1 MKKSLKITLS
11 CLIIVAFVA
20 IIAFKL
26 WEGGAF
32 LPRSADV
39 DSSHITWNGQNYSP
53 VLGDG
58 DYTEHRTIAKGK
70 DADWVVI
77 SIKEDPSHTFVV
89 ARSFLDQYLM
99 VSDDYSIPSSGDLTT
114 VSWNGKYISN
124 STFLTAVS
132 SIEAEKTTSF
142 TYETDRVDMLTEN
155 QRMRSLYF
163 AYESCPVATYFKGY
177 MGKVNGEWVIT
188 TSISECEK
196 NADGSQK
203 SYSVSCYRI
212 PEEYWEILSEYFS

>member
-1 MKKSLKITLS
+1 MKKSLRIILS

-20 IIAFKL
+20 IIAFNL
-26 WEGGAF
+26 WKGGAF

-39 DSSHITWNGQNYSP
+39 DSNHITWNGQNYSP
-53 VLGDG
+53 VLGG
-58 DYTEHRTIAKGK
+58 DYTEDRTIAKGK

-99 VSDDYSIPSSGDLTT
+99 VSDDYSIPSSGELTT

-124 STFLTAVS
+124 SAFLTAVS

-142 TYETDRVDMLTEN
+142 TYETDGIYKLTEH
-155 QRMRSLYF
+155 QRMRSLCF
-163 AYESCPVATYFKGY
+163 AYEGCPVATHFKGY

-188 TSISECEK
+188 TSISECTK
-196 NADGSQK
+196 SADGSQK